1 MNLEELTRQLERLEQ
16 EKGLKLRE
24 YTQRIQELQWLR
36 TKVEQEYQQKISTIQ
51 DRMIEQMADDEKV
64 ETESFVLTK
73 KQPNL
78 SRPANYKLQ
87 LPKDKEEREP
97 FINYLRQEHPGLI
110 KATTEYKPI
119 QNDFKKLI
127 ADGVFHLTA
136 DNQVIDDNGC
146 LIPYL
151 KVNVKG
157 VEVKVKVKKG

>member
-1 MNLEELTRQLERLEQ
+1 MTLEELTRHLEQLEQ
-16 EKGLKLRE
+16 EKGLKYKE
-24 YTQRIQELQWLR
+24 YTRKIMELQVAR
-36 TKVEQEYQQKISTIQ
+36 ETIDKEYQQEIETLKTLIL
-51 DRMIEQMADDEKV
+51 EQMGDDGKV

-87 LPKDKEEREP
+87 LPKDKEEKEP
-97 FINYLRQEHPGLI
+97 FIQYLRQEHPGLI
-110 KATTEYKPI
+110 KEATEYKPI

-127 ADGVFHLTA
+127 ADGVFHLTE

-146 LIPYL
+146 IIPNL